1 MKNFLMSDI
10 SRVFVSIVAVFL
22 VASVSAA
29 ERVESVNVGG
39 LLRID
44 SKEVNTVVNVPWV
57 GFSAD
62 TTKPIDIASLVK
74 TRNLVPGDM
83 VMAVRPDG
91 IYEAW
96 TVSASRTWEPA
107 MTVTKGIDGQTVIE
121 AGEASAHMV
130 ERGVGLWLVRSGEGA
145 DVEKPFYV
153 SGQYEAV
160 AGNTTVV
167 GGSAAAPTW
176 TLLANPDR
184 TVATDLNAI
193 KWEGN
198 PLSSDQISVITSDGG
213 MVTYTWKSGKWGTGG
228 GYAWDEEKGVWRQKA
243 RDENAIAPVGTA
255 IWYIRKG
262 KAFKFSWE
270 VVKPSVQEEG

>member
-1 MKNFLMSDI
+1 MSNI
-10 SRVFVSIVAVFL
+10 FRVFALTILVL
-22 VASVSAA
+22 GVASVSAA

-44 SKEVNTVVNVPWV
+44 SKEMNTVVNVPWV

-62 TTKPIDIASLVK
+62 ATKPIDIASLVK

-96 TVSASRTWEPA
+96 VVSVNGIWEPA
-107 MTVTKGIDGQTVIE
+107 MSVTKKDDGQILVE
-121 AGEASAHMV
+121 AGEASAHTV
-130 ERGVGLWLVRSGEGA
+130 ERGVGLWLVRSGDGA
-145 DVEKPFYV
+145 NVTKPFYV

-160 AGNTTVV
+160 AGETTVA
-167 GGSAAAPTW
+167 GGSALAPTW

-184 TVATDLNAI
+184 TAATDLNAI
-193 KWEGN
+193 KWEKK
-198 PLSSDQISVITSDGG
+198 PLSSDQISVATTRGG
-213 MVTYTWKSGKWGTGG
+213 IVTYTWKSGKWGTGG
-228 GYAWDEEKGVWRQKA
+228 GYVWDEEKGLWQQKA
-243 RDENAIAPVGTA
+243 RDENAVAPAGAA

-262 KAFKFSWE
+262 KSFKFSWE
-270 VVKPSVQEEG
+270 VAKQSAEEEG